1 MAAFTCIVASNI
13 MSGDTHF
20 SHYLLTLQIAFMAI
34 KNVMTHPFTYLKN
47 SEHQVITYELPL
59 IFKY

>member
-1 MAAFTCIVASNI
+1 

-47 SEHQVITYELPL
+47 SEHQVITYKLPL
-59 IFKY
+59 IFKYWNINA